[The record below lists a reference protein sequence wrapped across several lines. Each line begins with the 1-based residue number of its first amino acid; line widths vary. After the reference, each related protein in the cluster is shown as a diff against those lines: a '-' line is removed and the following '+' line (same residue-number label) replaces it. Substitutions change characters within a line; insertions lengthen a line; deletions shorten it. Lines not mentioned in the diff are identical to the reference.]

1 MSSGLL
7 PGGFECFQVVPQVS
21 PPTGVLQ
28 AVAFDFRN
36 TVPVRTTEA
45 GSRAPTL
52 PAALETQI
60 PRTGDVLDSK
70 FRITGVLGSGGMG
83 CVYLAEHLSLRR
95 PVALKLLH
103 PQVEGIEE
111 VSLRFEREAFATG
124 RVDHPNCV
132 NVSDFGRL
140 EDGTLY
146 MVLEVLDG
154 VSLFDLI
161 EKEGRIEWRRALHIG
176 RHVLCALA
184 CAHSEGIVHRDVKP
198 ENVILVHEDDDPDFA
213 KILDFGIAKLFDG
226 ANLPSDDPRLTQL
239 GVTIGTPTYIAPE
252 QAFGQPI
259 DARADLYALSVMLYE
274 MIVGV
279 PPFEAEEVVALL
291 SMHTAAEV
299 PPFRK
304 AAPEARVPKSVET
317 LIRDGLEK
325 NRDDR
330 VPTAGEYIARIDEI
344 LEADAS
350 SFSVDAESGLREIP
364 SLMVEGFR
372 DTVAPAMARAVTRRK
387 TPMQILATTA
397 TVLALMALMVFAF
410 GSKGPDYLPTRNHLP
425 LVAPKHG
432 PEAEAAAEILEQGRP
447 NEAAAYLIER
457 KKDVREEPYAQMVL
471 GHAHASAQRSILALV
486 AYEDAVL
493 LEPKLANDELM
504 RTNLDLM
511 LDKKA
516 PGVVDDALDFMGM
529 LVREVDDG
537 DAADRLV
544 ALASSDEAIRTRQHA
559 VAVADEVGLGDR
571 IDRLASYLLDLEQGQ
586 TCLARKDAVAKLRA
600 LGDKKAIPTLE
611 VAQKRIRTEGLMKK
625 KVNTNACLR
634 TDAAEAILYLQSL

>member
-1 MSSGLL
+1 M
-7 PGGFECFQVVPQVS
+7 
-21 PPTGVLQ
+21 
-28 AVAFDFRN
+28 
-36 TVPVRTTEA
+36 RTSEV

-60 PRTGDVLDSK
+60 PRIGDVLASK

-103 PQVEGIEE
+103 PAVEGIDE
-111 VSLRFEREAFATG
+111 VTMRFEREAFATG

-140 EDGTLY
+140 DDGTLY

-154 VSLFDLI
+154 VSLFDLL
-161 EKEGRIEWRRALHIG
+161 EREHRVEWRRALHIG
-176 RHVLCALA
+176 RQLLSALV
-184 CAHSEGIVHRDVKP
+184 CAHDAGIVHRDVKP
-198 ENVILVHEDDDPDFA
+198 ENVILVEQDEDPDFA

-274 MIVGV
+274 MISGA

-291 SMHTAAEV
+291 SMHTSAEV

-304 AAPEARVPKSVET
+304 VAPDVRVPKSVEA

-325 NRDDR
+325 HKEDR
-330 VPTAGEYIARIDEI
+330 IPNAAEYIARIDEI
-344 LEADAS
+344 LDADAS
-350 SFSVDAESGLREIP
+350 GFSADGESGLRELP
-364 SLMVEGFR
+364 SLVAEGFR
-372 DTVAPAMARAVTRRK
+372 ETLAPAVARAVTKRR
-387 TPMQILATTA
+387 TPAQLATTA
-397 TVLALMALMVFAF
+397 ATVLAFAALMVFAF

-425 LVAPKHG
+425 MVAPKHG
-432 PEAEAAAEILEQGRP
+432 PEAAAAAEMLEQGRP
-447 NEAAAYLIER
+447 KEAAAYLIDH
-457 KKDVREEPYAQMVL
+457 KKEVREEPYAQMVL
-471 GHAHASAQRSILALV
+471 GHAHASAQRSILALA
-486 AYEDAVL
+486 AYEKAIV

-504 RTNLDLM
+504 RTNLALM

-516 PGVVDDALDFMGM
+516 PGVVDAALDLMGT
-529 LVREVDDG
+529 LVREVEDG
-537 DAADRLV
+537 DAEDQLV
-544 ALASSDEAIRTRQHA
+544 SLASSDEVLRRRQHA
-559 VAVADEVGLGDR
+559 VAVAEDVGLGGQ
-571 IDRLASYLLDLEQGQ
+571 IDRLGSYLLDLEQGE
-586 TCLARKDAVAKLRA
+586 TCFERKDAVAKLRA
-600 LGDKKAIPTLE
+600 LGDKKAIPALE
-611 VAQKRIRTEGLMKK
+611 SAQKRIRSEGLLKK
-625 KVNTNACLR
+625 KVNTNGCLR

>member
-1 MSSGLL
+1 
-7 PGGFECFQVVPQVS
+7 
-21 PPTGVLQ
+21 
-28 AVAFDFRN
+28 
-36 TVPVRTTEA
+36 VRTLEV

-60 PRTGDVLDSK
+60 PRIGDVLASK

-103 PQVEGIEE
+103 PAVEGIDE
-111 VSLRFEREAFATG
+111 VTMRFEREAFATG

-140 EDGTLY
+140 DDGTLY

-154 VSLFDLI
+154 VSLFDLL
-161 EKEGRIEWRRALHIG
+161 EREHRVEWRRALHIG
-176 RHVLCALA
+176 RHVLSALV
-184 CAHSEGIVHRDVKP
+184 CAHDAGIVHRDVKP
-198 ENVILVHEDDDPDFA
+198 ENIILVEQDEDPDFA

-274 MIVGV
+274 MISGA

-291 SMHTAAEV
+291 SMHTSAEV

-304 AAPEARVPKSVET
+304 VAPDVRVPKSVEA

-325 NRDDR
+325 HKEDR
-330 VPTAGEYIARIDEI
+330 IPNAAEYIARIDEI
-344 LEADAS
+344 LDADAS
-350 SFSVDAESGLREIP
+350 GFFADGESGLRELP
-364 SLMVEGFR
+364 SLVAEGFR
-372 DTVAPAMARAVTRRK
+372 ETLAPAVARAVTKRR
-387 TPMQILATTA
+387 TPAQLATTTA
-397 TVLALMALMVFAF
+397 TVLAFAALMVFAF

-425 LVAPKHG
+425 MVAPKHG
-432 PEAEAAAEILEQGRP
+432 PEAAAAAEMLEQGRP
-447 NEAAAYLIER
+447 KEAAAYLIDH
-457 KKDVREEPYAQMVL
+457 KKEVREEPYAQMVL
-471 GHAHASAQRSILALV
+471 GHAHSSAQRSILALV
-486 AYEDAVL
+486 AYENAIV

-504 RTNLDLM
+504 RTNLALM

-516 PGVVDDALDFMGM
+516 PGVVDAALDFMGT
-529 LVREVDDG
+529 LVREVEDG
-537 DAADRLV
+537 DVEDQLV
-544 ALASSDEAIRTRQHA
+544 SLASSDEVLRRRQHA
-559 VAVADEVGLGDR
+559 VTVAEDVGLGDQ
-571 IDRLASYLLDLEQGQ
+571 INRLGSYLLDLEQGE
-586 TCLARKDAVAKLRA
+586 TCFERKDAVAKLRA
-600 LGDKKAIPTLE
+600 LGDKKAIPALE
-611 VAQKRIRTEGLMKK
+611 SAQKRIRSEGLLKK
-625 KVNTNACLR
+625 KVNTNGCLR

>member
-1 MSSGLL
+1 MSVRLL
-7 PGGFECFQVVPQVS
+7 PGGFECFHVVPRGS
-21 PPTGVLQ
+21 RPTGVSQ
-28 AVAFDFRN
+28 AAASDFRN
-36 TVPVRTTEA
+36 NVSVRTTEA

-60 PRTGDVLDSK
+60 PRLGDLLDSK

-103 PQVEGIEE
+103 PEVEGIDE
-111 VSLRFEREAFATG
+111 VTLRFEREAFATG

-161 EKEGRIEWRRALHIG
+161 EKEGRIEWKRALHVG
-176 RHVLCALA
+176 RHVLSALA
-184 CAHSEGIVHRDVKP
+184 CAHGAGIVHRDVKP
-198 ENVILVHEDDDPDFA
+198 ENVILVDQDEDPDFA

-226 ANLPSDDPRLTQL
+226 ANLQSDDPRLTQL

-274 MIVGV
+274 MIAGM

-291 SMHTAAEV
+291 SMHTSAEV

-304 AAPEARVPKSVET
+304 VAPDARVPKSVEA

-325 NRDDR
+325 NKEDR

-344 LEADAS
+344 LH
-350 SFSVDAESGLREIP
+350 AEGPVLPGEGDSGLREIP
-364 SLMVEGFR
+364 SLVAEGLR
-372 DTVAPAMARAVTRRK
+372 DTVAPAVARAVTKRR
-387 TPMQILATTA
+387 TPKQIVATTA
-397 TVLALMALMVFAF
+397 TIIAFMAVMVFVF
-410 GSKGPDYLPTRNHLP
+410 GSSGPDYLPTRNHLP
-425 LVAPKHG
+425 GVPPKHG
-432 PEAEAAAEILEQGRP
+432 PEAEAAAEMLEQGRP
-447 NEAAAYLIER
+447 KEAAAYLIER
-457 KKDVREEPYAQMVL
+457 KKEVREEPYAQMVL

-486 AYEDAVL
+486 AYEKAIL
-493 LEPKLANDELM
+493 LEPKLAKDELM

-544 ALASSDEAIRTRQHA
+544 SMASSDEVLRRRQHA
-559 VAVADEVGLGDR
+559 VTVADEVGLGDR
-571 IDRLASYLLDLEQGQ
+571 IDRLGSYLLDVEQGE
-586 TCLARKDAVAKLRA
+586 TCFDRKDAVAKLRA
-600 LGDKKAIPTLE
+600 LGDKKAIPALE
-611 VAQKRIRTEGLMKK
+611 GAQKRIRTEGLLKK
-625 KVNTNACLR
+625 KVNANACLR

>member
-1 MSSGLL
+1 
-7 PGGFECFQVVPQVS
+7 
-21 PPTGVLQ
+21 
-28 AVAFDFRN
+28 
-36 TVPVRTTEA
+36 
-45 GSRAPTL
+45 
-52 PAALETQI
+52 
-60 PRTGDVLDSK
+60 
-70 FRITGVLGSGGMG
+70 MG

-103 PQVEGIEE
+103 PEVEGIDE
-111 VSLRFEREAFATG
+111 VTLRFEREAFATG

-161 EKEGRIEWRRALHIG
+161 EKEERIEWRRALHIG
-176 RHVLCALA
+176 RHVLSALA
-184 CAHSEGIVHRDVKP
+184 CAHVAGIVHRDVKP
-198 ENVILVHEDDDPDFA
+198 ENVILVDQDGDPDFA

-226 ANLPSDDPRLTQL
+226 ANLQSDDPRLTQL

-274 MIVGV
+274 MIAGV

-291 SMHTAAEV
+291 SMHTSAEV

-304 AAPEARVPKSVET
+304 VAPDVRVPKSVEA
-317 LIRDGLEK
+317 LIHDGLEK
-325 NRDDR
+325 HKEDR

-344 LEADAS
+344 LGARGPALPGESD
-350 SFSVDAESGLREIP
+350 SGLREIP
-364 SLMVEGFR
+364 SLVAEGLR
-372 DTVAPAMARAVTRRK
+372 DTVAPAVARAVTKRR
-387 TPMQILATTA
+387 TPKQIVATTA
-397 TVLALMALMVFAF
+397 TIIAFMAMMVFVF
-410 GSKGPDYLPTRNHLP
+410 GSRGPDYLPTRNHLP
-425 LVAPKHG
+425 GVPPKHG
-432 PEAEAAAEILEQGRP
+432 PEAETAAEMLEQGRP
-447 NEAAAYLIER
+447 QEAAAYLVDH
-457 KKDVREEPYAQMVL
+457 KKEVREEPYAQMVL
-471 GHAHASAQRSILALV
+471 GHAHASAQHSILALV
-486 AYEDAVL
+486 AYEKAIL
-493 LEPKLANDELM
+493 LEPRLANDELM

-544 ALASSDEAIRTRQHA
+544 SMASSDEVLRRRQHA
-559 VAVADEVGLGDR
+559 VTVADEVGLGDR
-571 IDRLASYLLDLEQGQ
+571 IDRLGSYLLDLEQGE
-586 TCLARKDAVAKLRA
+586 TCFDRKDAVAKLRA
-600 LGDKKAIPTLE
+600 LGDKKAIPALE
-611 VAQKRIRTEGLMKK
+611 GAQKRIRTEGLLKK
-625 KVNTNACLR
+625 KINANACLR

>member
-1 MSSGLL
+1 LVIG
-7 PGGFECFQVVPQVS
+7 
-21 PPTGVLQ
+21 
-28 AVAFDFRN
+28 N
-36 TVPVRTTEA
+36 NVPVRTTEA

-52 PAALETQI
+52 PAALQTQI
-60 PRTGDVLDSK
+60 PRIGDVLDSK

-103 PQVEGIEE
+103 PEVEGIDE
-111 VSLRFEREAFATG
+111 VTLRFEREAFATG

-140 EDGTLY
+140 EDGALY

-161 EKEGRIEWRRALHIG
+161 EKEGRIDWRRALHIG
-176 RHVLCALA
+176 RHVLSALV
-184 CAHSEGIVHRDVKP
+184 CAHGEGIVHRDVKP
-198 ENVILVHEDDDPDFA
+198 ENVILVREGDDADFA

-274 MIVGV
+274 MIAGL
-279 PPFEAEEVVALL
+279 PPFEADDVVALL
-291 SMHTAAEV
+291 SMHTSAEV

-304 AAPEARVPKSVET
+304 VAPEARVPKSVEA
-317 LIRDGLEK
+317 LIREGLEK
-325 NRDDR
+325 NKDDR
-330 VPTAGEYIARIDEI
+330 IPTAGEYIARIDEI
-344 LEADAS
+344 LDADGAS
-350 SFSVDAESGLREIP
+350 LSTDGESGLREIP
-364 SLMVEGFR
+364 SLMAEGFR
-372 DTVAPAMARAVTRRK
+372 DTVAPAMARAVTRRR
-387 TPMQILATTA
+387 TPKQIAVTMA
-397 TVLALMALMVFAF
+397 TVIAFIAVMVFMF
-410 GSKGPDYLPTRNHLP
+410 GSRGPDYLPTRNHLP
-425 LVAPKHG
+425 LVPPKHG
-432 PEAEAAAEILEQGRP
+432 PEAEAAAEMLEQGRP
-447 NEAAAYLIER
+447 KEAAAYLIER
-457 KKDVREEPYAQMVL
+457 KKDVRKEPYAQMVL

-486 AYEDAVL
+486 AYEKAIL
-493 LEPKLANDELM
+493 LEPKLASDEFM

-516 PGVVDDALDFMGM
+516 PGVVDDAVDFMGM

-544 ALASSDEAIRTRQHA
+544 ALASSGESFRTRQHA
-559 VAVADEVGLGDR
+559 AVVAGEVGLGSR
-571 IDRLASYLLDLEQGQ
+571 IDRLGSYLLDLEQGEP
-586 TCLARKDAVAKLRA
+586 CSSRKNAVANLRA
-600 LGDKKAIPTLE
+600 LGDKKAIPALGA
-611 VAQKRIRTEGLMKK
+611 AQKRIRTEGLLKK
-625 KVNTNACLR
+625 KVNANACLR

>member
-1 MSSGLL
+1 M
-7 PGGFECFQVVPQVS
+7 
-21 PPTGVLQ
+21 
-28 AVAFDFRN
+28 
-36 TVPVRTTEA
+36 RTTEA

-52 PAALETQI
+52 PAALGTQI
-60 PRTGDVLDSK
+60 PRIGDILDSK

-103 PQVEGIEE
+103 PEVESIEE
-111 VSLRFEREAFATG
+111 VTLRFEREAFATG

-161 EKEGRIEWRRALHIG
+161 ETEGGIEWKRALHIG
-176 RHVLCALA
+176 RHVLSALS
-184 CAHSEGIVHRDVKP
+184 CAHDAGIVHRDVKP
-198 ENVILVHEDDDPDFA
+198 ENVILVDQDDDRDFA

-226 ANLPSDDPRLTQL
+226 ANLQSDDPRLTQL

-274 MIVGV
+274 MIAGV
-279 PPFEAEEVVALL
+279 PPFEADEVVALL
-291 SMHTAAEV
+291 SMHTSAEV

-304 AAPEARVPKSVET
+304 TAPGARVPRSVEA
-317 LIRDGLEK
+317 LICDGLEK

-330 VPTAGEYIARIDEI
+330 IATADEYIARIDQI
-344 LEADAS
+344 LG
-350 SFSVDAESGLREIP
+350 AEGTLPFGEGDSGLREIP
-364 SLMVEGFR
+364 SLVVEGFR
-372 DTVAPAMARAVTRRK
+372 ETVAPAVARAVTTRR
-387 TPMQILATTA
+387 TPKQIVATMA
-397 TVLALMALMVFAF
+397 TIITFMASMVFVF
-410 GSKGPDYLPTRNHLP
+410 GSTGPDYLPTRNHLP
-425 LVAPKHG
+425 MVAPKHG
-432 PEAEAAAEILEQGRP
+432 PEAETAAEMLEQGRP
-447 NEAAAYLIER
+447 KDAAAYLIEH
-457 KKDVREEPYAQMVL
+457 KQEVREEPYAQMVL
-471 GHAHASAQRSILALV
+471 GHAHANAQRSILALV
-486 AYEDAVL
+486 AYEKAIL

-516 PGVVDDALDFMGM
+516 PGVVDDAIEFMGM

-537 DAADRLV
+537 GAEARLV
-544 ALASSDEAIRTRQHA
+544 SLASSDETLRRRQHA
-559 VAVADEVGLGDR
+559 VAVADEVGLGDQ
-571 IDRLASYLLDLEQGQ
+571 IDRLASYLLDLEQGN
-586 TCLARKDAVAKLRA
+586 TCSDRKDAVAKLRA
-600 LGDKKAIPTLE
+600 LGDKKAIPALE
-611 VAQKRIRTEGLMKK
+611 GAQKRIRTEGLRKK
-625 KVNTNACLR
+625 KVNANACLR

>member
-1 MSSGLL
+1 MHTS
-7 PGGFECFQVVPQVS
+7 EV
-21 PPTGVLQ
+21 
-28 AVAFDFRN
+28 
-36 TVPVRTTEA
+36 

-52 PAALETQI
+52 PAAIETQI
-60 PRTGDVLDSK
+60 PRIGDVLDSK

-103 PQVEGIEE
+103 PEVEGIDE
-111 VSLRFEREAFATG
+111 VTLRFEREAFATG

-161 EKEGRIEWRRALHIG
+161 EKEGRIEWKRALHVG
-176 RHVLCALA
+176 RHVLSALA
-184 CAHSEGIVHRDVKP
+184 CAHGAGIVHRDVKP
-198 ENVILVHEDDDPDFA
+198 ENVILVDQEEDPDFA

-226 ANLPSDDPRLTQL
+226 ANLQSDDPRLTQL

-274 MIVGV
+274 MIAGV

-291 SMHTAAEV
+291 SMHTSAEV

-304 AAPEARVPKSVET
+304 MAPDARVPKSVEA

-325 NRDDR
+325 NKEDR
-330 VPTAGEYIARIDEI
+330 VSTAGEYIARIDEI
-344 LEADAS
+344 LGDESFTS
-350 SFSVDAESGLREIP
+350 SGDGDSGLREIP
-364 SLMVEGFR
+364 SLVAEGLR
-372 DTVAPAMARAVTRRK
+372 ETVAPAVARAVTKRR
-387 TPMQILATTA
+387 TPKQIVVTTA
-397 TVLALMALMVFAF
+397 TIIAFLAVVVFVF

-425 LVAPKHG
+425 GVPPKHG
-432 PEAEAAAEILEQGRP
+432 PEAEAAAEMLEQGRP
-447 NEAAAYLIER
+447 KEAAAYLIER
-457 KKDVREEPYAQMVL
+457 KKEVREEPYAQMVL

-486 AYEDAVL
+486 AYEKAIL

-544 ALASSDEAIRTRQHA
+544 SLASSGQRVRTRQHA
-559 VAVADEVGLGDR
+559 VTVADEVGLGGQ
-571 IDRLASYLLDLEQGQ
+571 IDRLGSYLLDLEQGE

-600 LGDKKAIPTLE
+600 LGDKKAIPALE
-611 VAQKRIRTEGLMKK
+611 GAQKRIRTEGLLKK
-625 KVNTNACLR
+625 KVNANACLR

>member
-1 MSSGLL
+1 
-7 PGGFECFQVVPQVS
+7 
-21 PPTGVLQ
+21 
-28 AVAFDFRN
+28 
-36 TVPVRTTEA
+36 
-45 GSRAPTL
+45 
-52 PAALETQI
+52 
-60 PRTGDVLDSK
+60 
-70 FRITGVLGSGGMG
+70 MG

-103 PQVEGIEE
+103 PDVEGIDE

-140 EDGTLY
+140 DDGALY

-161 EKEGRIEWRRALHIG
+161 EKEGRIDWKRALHIG
-176 RHVLCALA
+176 RHVLSALV
-184 CAHSEGIVHRDVKP
+184 CAHGEGIVHRDVKP
-198 ENVILVHEDDDPDFA
+198 ENVILVDEDGDADFA

-274 MIVGV
+274 MIAGV

-304 AAPEARVPKSVET
+304 IAPEARVPKSVEA
-317 LIRDGLEK
+317 LIREGLEK
-325 NRDDR
+325 NKEDR
-330 VPTAGEYIARIDEI
+330 IPTAGEYIARIDEI
-344 LEADAS
+344 LGANGAS
-350 SFSVDAESGLREIP
+350 TSVDGESGLREIP
-364 SLMVEGFR
+364 SMMAEGFR

-387 TPMQILATTA
+387 TPKQIAA
-397 TVLALMALMVFAF
+397 SAVTVIAFVSVMVFMF
-410 GSKGPDYLPTRNHLP
+410 GSRGPDYLPTRNHLP
-425 LVAPKHG
+425 LVSPKHG
-432 PEAEAAAEILEQGRP
+432 PEAEAAAEMLEQGRP
-447 NEAAAYLIER
+447 KEAAAYLIER

-486 AYEDAVL
+486 AYDKAIL
-493 LEPKLANDELM
+493 LEPKLASDELM

-516 PGVVDDALDFMGM
+516 PGVVDDAVDFMGT
-529 LVREVDDG
+529 LVREADDSE
-537 DAADRLV
+537 AADRLI
-544 ALASSDEAIRTRQHA
+544 ALASSGEAFRTRQHA
-559 VAVADEVGLGDR
+559 GAVAAEVGLGDR
-571 IDRLASYLLDLEQGQ
+571 IDRLGSYLLDLEQGEP
-586 TCLARKDAVAKLRA
+586 CSARKNAVANLRA
-600 LGDKKAIPTLE
+600 LGNNKAIPALAA
-611 VAQKRIRTEGLMKK
+611 AQKRIRTEGLLKK

>member
-1 MSSGLL
+1 
-7 PGGFECFQVVPQVS
+7 
-21 PPTGVLQ
+21 LQ
-28 AVAFDFRN
+28 AAASDFRN
-36 TVPVRTTEA
+36 NVSVRTTEA

-60 PRTGDVLDSK
+60 PRTGDILDSK

-103 PQVEGIEE
+103 PAVEGIDE
-111 VSLRFEREAFATG
+111 VTLRFEREAFATG

-140 EDGTLY
+140 EDSTLY

-161 EKEGRIEWRRALHIG
+161 EKESRIEWKRALHIG
-176 RHVLCALA
+176 RHVLSALA
-184 CAHSEGIVHRDVKP
+184 CAHGAGIVHRDVKP
-198 ENVILVHEDDDPDFA
+198 ENVILVDQDEDPDFA

-226 ANLPSDDPRLTQL
+226 ANLQSDDPRLTQL

-274 MIVGV
+274 MIAGV

-291 SMHTAAEV
+291 SMHTSAEV
-299 PPFRK
+299 PPLRK
-304 AAPEARVPKSVET
+304 VAPDARVPKSVEA

-325 NRDDR
+325 NKDDR
-330 VPTAGEYIARIDEI
+330 VPTAGEYITRIDEI
-344 LEADAS
+344 IGAQG
-350 SFSVDAESGLREIP
+350 SFLSVEGESGLREIP
-364 SLMVEGFR
+364 SLVAEGFR
-372 DTVAPAMARAVTRRK
+372 ETVAPAVARAVTRRRTSK
-387 TPMQILATTA
+387 QIVATTA
-397 TVLALMALMVFAF
+397 TVITLLALMVFTF

-432 PEAEAAAEILEQGRP
+432 PEAEAAAEMLEQGRP
-447 NEAAAYLIER
+447 KEAAAYLIEH
-457 KKDVREEPYAQMVL
+457 KKAVREEPYAQMVL

-486 AYEDAVL
+486 AYEKAIL
-493 LEPKLANDELM
+493 LEPKLSNDELM

-516 PGVVDDALDFMGM
+516 PGVVDDALDFMGT

-544 ALASSDEAIRTRQHA
+544 TLASSDEFLRRRQHA
-559 VAVADEVGLGDR
+559 VIVAEEVGLGDQ
-571 IDRLASYLLDLEQGQ
+571 IDRLGSYLLDLEQGE
-586 TCLARKDAVAKLRA
+586 TCLHRKDAVAKLRA
-600 LGDKKAIPTLE
+600 LGDKKAIPALE
-611 VAQKRIRTEGLMKK
+611 AAQKRIRTEGLLKK
-625 KVNTNACLR
+625 KVNANACLR
-634 TDAAEAILYLQSL
+634 TDAAEAILYLESL